1 MMKDE
6 IEWSMMMC
14 SMLEMREGQKK
25 CEVVNLGFP
34 STTRVALIVELYEY
48 VVDWIDCD
56 TIINYHI
63 NQNKQ

>member
-1 MMKDE
+1 MKLNGRDDDVL
-6 IEWSMMMC
+6 SV
-14 SMLEMREGQKK
+14 LEMREGQKK

-34 STTRVALIVELYEY
+34 FTTRVALIVELY